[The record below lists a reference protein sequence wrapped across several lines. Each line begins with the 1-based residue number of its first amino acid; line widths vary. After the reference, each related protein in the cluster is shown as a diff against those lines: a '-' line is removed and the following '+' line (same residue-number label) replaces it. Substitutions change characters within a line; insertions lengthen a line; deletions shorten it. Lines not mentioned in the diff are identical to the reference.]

1 LPGIPRIVAIFAV
14 LALMSGGAEAQQPP
28 APLYSIT
35 LNMQL
40 SLTGKAAADMV
51 NALANSDVSARIAVP
66 LINEISAQIG
76 AQNEAMAVAVRK
88 AADDAAKAKAAEEAA
103 KASPADPASR

>member
-1 LPGIPRIVAIFAV
+1 MKGHFAAIALV
-14 LALMSGGAEAQQPP
+14 LASASAAPAQQPP

-40 SLTGKAAADMV
+40 SLTGKAAADLV

-66 LINEISAQIG
+66 LIKAVSEQIG
-76 AQNEAMAVAVRK
+76 AQNEAMAAARK
-88 AADDAAKAKAAEEAA
+88 AADDAAKAKVQEAA
-103 KASPADPASR
+103 PADPASP